1 LLFGGAVVGD
11 SEGAIAGEEE
21 VVAFLCEGLGVDGAG
36 GGGAG
41 EADDE
46 DGGLRAGHGE
56 VQPGR
61 QGNTVDADG
70 SCVEELF

>member
-1 LLFGGAVVGD
+1 MFGGAVVGN
-11 SEGAIAGEEE
+11 SKGAIAGKEE

-41 EADDE
+41 EADGE
-46 DGGLRAGHGE
+46 DGGLGAGHGE

-61 QGNTVDADG
+61 EGNAVDADG
-70 SCVEELF
+70 SRVEE